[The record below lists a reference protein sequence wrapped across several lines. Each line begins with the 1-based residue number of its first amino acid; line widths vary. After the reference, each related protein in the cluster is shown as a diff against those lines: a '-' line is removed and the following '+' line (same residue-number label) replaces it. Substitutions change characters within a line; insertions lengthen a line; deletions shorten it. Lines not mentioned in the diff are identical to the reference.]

1 MLAAFITL
9 LTYLFPDAE
18 KEIAQEAFAAE
29 QKLENDVAGWWGAM
43 QPQRKPPMK
52 DDERNDDAEER
63 RKATERMKSQESKWV
78 EGEKKLKA
86 KLKILAA
93 RQAEGKDLGVPVAT
107 RWLGEDIP
115 AWAGEGVD
123 VEEWNGQV
131 KKRYDEMR
139 EEEKQW
145 KEMVAVIIENG
156 SPNRAGS
163 NA

>member
-1 MLAAFITL
+1 MLIVLAAFITV

-29 QKLENDVAGWWGAM
+29 QKLENEVAGWWGAA

-52 DDERNDDAEER
+52 DDKRDDAEER
-63 RKATERMKSQESKWV
+63 RKATERMKAQESKWV
-78 EGEKKLKA
+78 DGEKKLKA
-86 KLKILAA
+86 KLKLLAA

-123 VEEWNGQV
+123 VEEWNAQV
-131 KKRYDEMR
+131 KRRYDEMR

-145 KEMVAVIIENG
+145 KQMVAEIIENG
-156 SPNRAGS
+156 SHAGNKS
-163 NA
+163 

>member
-1 MLAAFITL
+1 
-9 LTYLFPDAE
+9 
-18 KEIAQEAFAAE
+18 
-29 QKLENDVAGWWGAM
+29 
-43 QPQRKPPMK
+43 
-52 DDERNDDAEER
+52 
-63 RKATERMKSQESKWV
+63 MKSQESKWV